1 MHNSAL
7 QSRQS
12 SLVNIFSITIF
23 SFSYLKQVVEE
34 KTELLVQWQLVNLN
48 LLHQETT
55 LVSNL

>member
-1 MHNSAL
+1 MYLGPN
-7 QSRQS
+7 
-12 SLVNIFSITIF
+12 FYF